1 MAELQPAV
9 ARSVS
14 WLLAN
19 QYRESHR
26 QQILRTA
33 LMSLLL
39 RTAATHPDPNLR
51 GAFLEIDFRHK
62 PTYLGPHSKAVIH
75 RDLGTSFALPAL
87 AAYDEYYARLADE

>member
-1 MAELQPAV
+1 MSDAA
-9 ARSVS
+9 AS
-14 WLLAN
+14 A
-19 QYRESHR
+19 
-26 QQILRTA
+26 QILRAA
-33 LMSLLL
+33 LTSLLL

-87 AAYDEYYARLADE
+87 AAYDGYLASGTGALLVDE